1 MWKFMT
7 REIVLV
13 SGSPQFW
20 WFSRRTHRTHYTVML
35 TAKVYDTERI
45 TKHNQPRATVHGK
58 PSGGTRPRLPGPPR
72 PVESHRMCSIPPAG
86 DRDHMCSAVHQGGVR
101 LCPGFLHGNRHEVT
115 LCLARTNI
123 PDSQK
128 ESRCGTNHIG
138 STHSLGT
145 VSHFY
150 HLGEVLY

>member
-1 MWKFMT
+1 
-7 REIVLV
+7 
-13 SGSPQFW
+13 
-20 WFSRRTHRTHYTVML
+20 ML

-58 PSGGTRPRLPGPPR
+58 PSAGTRPRRPGPP
-72 PVESHRMCSIPPAG
+72 PP
-86 DRDHMCSAVHQGGVR
+86 RGVTQDVLNSSSWGPWPHVQCCPPGR
-101 LCPGFLHGNRHEVT
+101 RSTQCPGFLHRNRHEVT
-115 LCLARTNI
+115 LCLARTNT

-150 HLGEVLY
+150 HLGEVLYQFREPFTSRVPRCQPTANPASRHF